1 MLVLLAAALAAAP
14 AAQAAPLRAGVGKA
28 DITPRTGYY
37 LGGWTRQDRVAQGQ
51 HTRLWARALVLQRG
65 DRKVALVALD
75 LFMVPGG
82 LVKHVGDA
90 LSARGFSES
99 NLLVSAS
106 HTHSGPGGYANFK
119 TFNTAAPGL
128 ATVTDPLS
136 FYRLLDAPPAD
147 PQLYSFL
154 VRQVTAAVRRA
165 DRDRAPAQAG
175 WGRAEIHGLTQN
187 RSIEAHLAD
196 HGIQRER
203 GQGSA
208 AEDPQGVDHT
218 IDPQVN
224 VLRVDK
230 LVGGRHVPIGGW
242 STFADHGTVT
252 KSSFPYYNQDH
263 HASAL
268 QVFERGVRRSGRV
281 PRRQAVLNVYGNSNE
296 GDQSAGLVRDGP
308 AASDYVGRVE
318 AAAMLRAWRRANAAL
333 SSEPQL
339 DVRWTRT
346 CFCGQATE
354 GGNVA
359 DYAMIGFPF
368 LTGSEE
374 ERGPLFDV
382 TRVPLEGMR
391 NPLPVPGQGHKT
403 GIPLSSDTV
412 PKAVPLTALRV
423 GDGLIVTLP
432 GEPTAEVGARL
443 RAAVRES
450 TGLDR
455 VVVSGLAGE
464 FIQYLT
470 TPEEYDRQH
479 YEGGSTL
486 YGPLS
491 SNLLRQELV
500 ELSRRLVRG
509 EPAQAAYPLDPTNGV
524 SPDGPPYDPGAPSG
538 TATEQPAGVVRRFE
552 QAAFGWQ
559 GGPYGLDRPLGR
571 AFVVVQRR
579 SGGRWRQRGQRP
591 RPRHAVEGRRRGRPP
606 RAVGGAA
613 QRGRRPLPAP
623 GPSRA
628 LPADLAKL
636 QGAAREDAHGAAG
649 GRAGRPC
656 GRGARLPGG
665 GTRPRPPPPPVE
677 RKRRSRA
684 LPGRRPH
691 RGRATATRHRVHGR
705 RPAGHPGEHPGGGRT
720 RPARQRERR
729 GVRGS
734 LGAAGRCSRGAPGS
748 PAFGAQRVAL
758 STALSRSGACCAS
771 TPTAL
776 AAALAPGPATTTR
789 YPSSSK

>member
-1 MLVLLAAALAAAP
+1 MRRLAAVLVLLVPLVATGSAHAAS
-14 AAQAAPLRAGVGKA
+14 LRAGVGKA

-65 DRKVALVALD
+65 DRKVALVAVD

-90 LSARGFSES
+90 LAARGFSES
-99 NLLVSAS
+99 NLLMSAS
-106 HTHSGPGGYANFK
+106 HTHSGPGGFANFK
-119 TFNTAAPGL
+119 TFNTAAPSTGT
-128 ATVTDPLS
+128 ATDPIS

-147 PQLYSFL
+147 PQLYTFL

-165 DRDRAPAQAG
+165 DANRSPARAG
-175 WGRAEIHGLTQN
+175 WGRAEIHGLTMN

-196 HGIQRER
+196 HSIIRER
-203 GQGSA
+203 GSGSA
-208 AEDPQGVDHT
+208 ADDPEGVDHT

-230 LVGGRHVPIGGW
+230 LVRGRRVPIGGW

-252 KSSFPYYNQDH
+252 KSSFQYYNQDH
-263 HASAL
+263 HASAI
-268 QVFERGVRRSGRV
+268 QVFEQRVRRAGHV
-281 PRRQAVLNVYGNSNE
+281 PRRQLVLNVYGNSNE

-318 AAAMLRAWRRANAAL
+318 AAAMVRAWRRAGAAL
-333 SSEPQL
+333 TRTPEL

-359 DYAMIGFPF
+359 DYPMIGFPF

-382 TRVPLEGMR
+382 THTPFEGTR
-391 NPLPVPGQGHKT
+391 SLLPVPGQGHKQ
-403 GIPLSSDTV
+403 GIPLNQSTV

-432 GEPTAEVGARL
+432 GEPTTEVGARV
-443 RAAVRES
+443 RAAVRQA

-455 VVVSGLAGE
+455 IVVSGLAGE
-464 FIQYLT
+464 FIQYFT

-491 SNLLRQELV
+491 SNLLRQELA
-500 ELSRRLVRG
+500 ELARRLMAG

-524 SPDGPPYDPGAPSG
+524 TPNGESYGSGAVTG
-538 TATEQPAGVVRRFE
+538 AIVKQPARLVRRFGR
-552 QAAFGWQ
+552 ARFDWHGGAF
-559 GGPYGLDRPLGR
+559 GLDRPLGH
-571 AFVVVQRR
+571 AFVLVQRR
-579 SGGRWRQRGQRP
+579 VGRRWRTVDSDLGLGMLWKVDDQGNHSALWEVPRKARAGRYRLRVRAKQYRLTSRSFRVRASRRLGVRQAAASRP
-591 RPRHAVEGRRRGRPP
+591 GHVAVTLDYPQPVRDVDLRHRPP
-606 RAVGGAA
+606 SARGGVVRFEVDGETVVVRS
-613 QRGRRPLPAP
+613 RGTVFEVARPPGASVSVPA
-623 GPSRA
+623 
-628 LPADLAKL
+628 
-636 QGAAREDAHGAAG
+636 GAARDRHGN
-649 GRAGRPC
+649 
-656 GRGARLPGG
+656 
-665 GTRPRPPPPPVE
+665 
-677 RKRRSRA
+677 
-684 LPGRRPH
+684 
-691 RGRATATRHRVHGR
+691 
-705 RPAGHPGEHPGGGRT
+705 
-720 RPARQRERR
+720 
-729 GVRGS
+729 
-734 LGAAGRCSRGAPGS
+734 
-748 PAFGAQRVAL
+748 
-758 STALSRSGACCAS
+758 RSG
-771 TPTAL
+771 TAVTL
-776 AAALAPGPATTTR
+776 P
-789 YPSSSK
+789 

>member
-1 MLVLLAAALAAAP
+1 MLVLLVPLVAAGSAH
-14 AAQAAPLRAGVGKA
+14 AAPLRAGVGKA

-65 DRKVALVALD
+65 DRKVALVAID

-90 LSARGFSES
+90 LASRGFSES

-106 HTHSGPGGYANFK
+106 HTHSGPGGYANFT
-119 TFNTAAPGL
+119 TFNTAAPSTGT
-128 ATVTDPLS
+128 ATDPLS
-136 FYRLLDAPPAD
+136 FYRFLDSPPAD

-154 VRQVTAAVRRA
+154 VRQITAAVRRA
-165 DRDRAPAQAG
+165 DADRGPARAG

-203 GQGSA
+203 GSGSA
-208 AEDPQGVDHT
+208 DQDPEGVDHT

-230 LVGGRHVPIGGW
+230 LVRGRRVPIGGW

-252 KSSFPYYNQDH
+252 KSSFQYYNQDH

-268 QVFERGVRRSGRV
+268 QVFEQRVRRAGRV
-281 PRRQAVLNVYGNSNE
+281 PRRQLVLNVYGNSNE

-318 AAAMLRAWRRANAAL
+318 AAAMVRAWRRAGTAL
-333 SSEPQL
+333 TPTPEL

-346 CFCGQATE
+346 CFCGQVTE

-359 DYAMIGFPF
+359 DYPMIGFPF

-382 TRVPLEGMR
+382 THVPFEGTR
-391 NPLPVPGQGHKT
+391 SPLPTPGQGHKT
-403 GIPLSSDTV
+403 GIRLDQSTV

-423 GDGLIVTLP
+423 ADGVIVTLP
-432 GEPTAEVGARL
+432 GEPTTEVGARV
-443 RAAVRES
+443 RTAVRQA
-450 TGLDR
+450 TGLER

-464 FIQYLT
+464 FIQYFT

-491 SNLLRQELV
+491 SNLLRQELA
-500 ELSRRLVRG
+500 ELARRLVRG

-524 SPDGPPYDPGAPSG
+524 TPNAPGYGPGAAKG
-538 TATEQPAGVVRRFE
+538 TIVEQPRRVVRRFGRAE
-552 QAAFGWQ
+552 FAWR
-559 GGPYGLDRPLGR
+559 GGPHGLDRPLGR
-571 AFVVVQRR
+571 AFVAVQRR
-579 SGGRWRQRGQRP
+579 VKRRWRTVDSDLGLGMLWKVDGEGAYRALWEVPLNAAAGHYRLQVRAKRYRLTSLRFRVRPSRRVSVRQAAAAPGRVAVSLDYPAAVRDVDLRHRPASARGGVVRFLVGGRTVAVRGRGSVFEVP
-591 RPRHAVEGRRRGRPP
+591 RPP
-606 RAVGGAA
+606 GASVSV
-613 QRGRRPLPAP
+613 PA
-623 GPSRA
+623 
-628 LPADLAKL
+628 
-636 QGAAREDAHGAAG
+636 GAARDRHGNRNG
-649 GRAGRPC
+649 KP
-656 GRGARLPGG
+656 L
-665 GTRPRPPPPPVE
+665 
-677 RKRRSRA
+677 A
-684 LPGRRPH
+684 LP
-691 RGRATATRHRVHGR
+691 
-705 RPAGHPGEHPGGGRT
+705 
-720 RPARQRERR
+720 
-729 GVRGS
+729 
-734 LGAAGRCSRGAPGS
+734 
-748 PAFGAQRVAL
+748 
-758 STALSRSGACCAS
+758 
-771 TPTAL
+771 
-776 AAALAPGPATTTR
+776 
-789 YPSSSK
+789 

>member
-1 MLVLLAAALAAAP
+1 VAALAAAP
-14 AAQAAPLRAGVGKA
+14 AAEAAPLRAGVGKA
-28 DITPRTGYY
+28 DVTPRTGYY

-65 DRKVALVALD
+65 ERKVALVAVD

-90 LSARGFSES
+90 LAARGFSES

-106 HTHSGPGGYANFK
+106 HTHSGPGGYANFR

-165 DRDRAPAQAG
+165 DDDRSRAEAG
-175 WGRAEIHGLTQN
+175 WGRAEIHGLTMN

-208 AEDPQGVDHT
+208 SDDPQGVDHT

-230 LVGGRHVPIGGW
+230 IVRGRRVPIGGW

-252 KSSFPYYNQDH
+252 KSSFPYYNEDH

-268 QVFERGVRRSGRV
+268 QVFERGVRRAGRV
-281 PRRQAVLNVYGNSNE
+281 PRRQKVLNVYGNSNE

-318 AAAMLRAWRRANAAL
+318 AAAMLRAWREARAAL
-333 SSEPQL
+333 SREPEL

-382 TRVPLEGMR
+382 THVPLEGTR
-391 NPLPVPGQGHKT
+391 NPLPVPGQGHKL
-403 GIPLSSDTV
+403 GIPLNSSTV

-423 GDGLIVTLP
+423 GDGVIVTLP
-432 GEPTAEVGARL
+432 GEPTAEVGARV
-443 RAAVRES
+443 RAAVRGA

-455 VVVSGLAGE
+455 IVVSGLAGE
-464 FIQYLT
+464 FIQYFT

-491 SNLLRQELV
+491 SNLLRQELA
-500 ELSRRLVRG
+500 ELSRRLVSG

-524 SPDGPPYDPGAPSG
+524 SPDGPPYDPGAESG
-538 TATEQPAGVVRRFE
+538 TIAEQPAGVVRRFE
-552 QAAFGWQ
+552 QAAFGWR
-559 GGPYGLDRPLGR
+559 GGPYGLDRPVGR

-579 SGGRWRQRGQRP
+579 SDGRWRRVDSDLGLGTLWTVDGEGAYRALWEVPRTAATGRYRLQVRAKRYRLTSRSFRVRRARTLTVRALGAPAGQVAVALDYPAAVRDHDLRYRP
-591 RPRHAVEGRRRGRPP
+591 QSASGGVVRFRVGDRTVVVRRRRGTVFTVNAPTGTP
-606 RAVGGAA
+606 VTIAPGGA
-613 QRGRRPLPAP
+613 RDRYGNVN
-623 GPSRA
+623 
-628 LPADLAKL
+628 
-636 QGAAREDAHGAAG
+636 GAAF
-649 GRAGRPC
+649 
-656 GRGARLPGG
+656 
-665 GTRPRPPPPPVE
+665 
-677 RKRRSRA
+677 
-684 LPGRRPH
+684 
-691 RGRATATRHRVHGR
+691 TA
-705 RPAGHPGEHPGGGRT
+705 P
-720 RPARQRERR
+720 
-729 GVRGS
+729 
-734 LGAAGRCSRGAPGS
+734 
-748 PAFGAQRVAL
+748 
-758 STALSRSGACCAS
+758 
-771 TPTAL
+771 
-776 AAALAPGPATTTR
+776 
-789 YPSSSK
+789 

>member
-1 MLVLLAAALAAAP
+1 VLLLAALAAAP
-14 AAQAAPLRAGVGKA
+14 AAQAEPLHAGVGKA

-65 DRKVALVALD
+65 ERKVALVAVD

-90 LSARGFSES
+90 LAARGFSES
-99 NLLVSAS
+99 NLLISAS
-106 HTHSGPGGYANFK
+106 HTHSGPGGYANFR

-128 ATVTDPLS
+128 ATVTDPMS

-154 VRQVTAAVRRA
+154 VRQVTAAIQRA
-165 DRDRAPAQAG
+165 DDDRAPAQAG
-175 WGRAEIHGLTQN
+175 WGKAEIHGLTQN

-208 AEDPQGVDHT
+208 ADDPEGVDHT

-230 LVGGRHVPIGGW
+230 LVGGQQVPIGGW

-252 KSSFPYYNQDH
+252 KSSFPFYNEDH

-268 QVFERGVRRSGRV
+268 QVFERGVRREGGV
-281 PRRQAVLNVYGNSNE
+281 PRGQAVLNVYGNSNE

-318 AAAMLRAWRRANAAL
+318 AAAMLNAWRQAGAAL
-333 SSEPQL
+333 STEPEL

-359 DYAMIGFPF
+359 DYAMIGVPF

-382 TRVPLEGMR
+382 TRVPLEGTR
-391 NPLPVPGQGHKT
+391 NPLPVPGQGHKV

-423 GDGLIVTLP
+423 ADGVIVTLP
-432 GEPTAEVGARL
+432 GEPTAEVGARV

-464 FIQYLT
+464 FIQYFT

-491 SNLLRQELV
+491 SNLLRQELA
-500 ELSRRLVRG
+500 ELSRRLVSG
-509 EPAQAAYPLDPTNGV
+509 EPAQAAYPLDATNGV
-524 SPDGPPYDPGAPSG
+524 SPDAPPYGLGAAAG
-538 TATEQPAGVVRRFE
+538 TITEQPAGEVRRFD
-552 QAAFGWQ
+552 QAAFAWN
-559 GGPYGLDRPLGR
+559 GGPFGLDRPLGR
-571 AFVVVQRR
+571 AFVVVQRF
-579 SGGRWRQRGQRP
+579 GDGRWRRADSDLGLGMLWKVDDEGAYRALWEVPRTAPEGLYRIQVHANRYSLTSASFQVLPARTLTVRP
-591 RPRHAVEGRRRGRPP
+591 VNAPPGSVAVTLDYPAAVRDRDLRHRPP
-606 RAVGGAA
+606 SANGGEVRFQVGDQTVVVSQSQGTVFTVEAPAGTPVSVPAGAA
-613 QRGRRPLPAP
+613 SDRHGNVNGNAFVAP
-623 GPSRA
+623 
-628 LPADLAKL
+628 
-636 QGAAREDAHGAAG
+636 
-649 GRAGRPC
+649 
-656 GRGARLPGG
+656 
-665 GTRPRPPPPPVE
+665 
-677 RKRRSRA
+677 
-684 LPGRRPH
+684 
-691 RGRATATRHRVHGR
+691 
-705 RPAGHPGEHPGGGRT
+705 
-720 RPARQRERR
+720 
-729 GVRGS
+729 
-734 LGAAGRCSRGAPGS
+734 
-748 PAFGAQRVAL
+748 
-758 STALSRSGACCAS
+758 
-771 TPTAL
+771 
-776 AAALAPGPATTTR
+776 
-789 YPSSSK
+789 

>member
-1 MLVLLAAALAAAP
+1 M
-14 AAQAAPLRAGVGKA
+14 
-28 DITPRTGYY
+28 
-37 LGGWTRQDRVAQGQ
+37 
-51 HTRLWARALVLQRG
+51 
-65 DRKVALVALD
+65 
-75 LFMVPGG
+75 
-82 LVKHVGDA
+82 
-90 LSARGFSES
+90 
-99 NLLVSAS
+99 VSAS

-281 PRRQAVLNVYGNSNE
+281 PRGQAVLNVYGNSNE

-333 SSEPQL
+333 SSEPPL
-339 DVRWTRT
+339 DLRWTRT

-382 TRVPLEGMR
+382 TRVPLEGLR

-403 GIPLSSDTV
+403 GIPLSADSV

-432 GEPTAEVGARL
+432 GEPTAEVGERL

-524 SPDGPPYDPGAPSG
+524 SPAGPPYDPGAATG
-538 TATEQPAGVVRRFE
+538 TATEQPAGPVRRFE
-552 QAAFGWQ
+552 QAAFGWR

-579 SGGRWRQRGQRP
+579 TGGRWHSVDSDLGLGMLWKVDGEGAHRALWEVPRTAAAGRYRLQVRAERYRLTSRSFRVRRARALTVRRVAAPAGQVAVALDYPAAVRDRDLRHRPSSASGGVVRFRVGDRLVVVRQR
-591 RPRHAVEGRRRGRPP
+591 RGTVFTVDAPP
-606 RAVGGAA
+606 GTPVRI
-613 QRGRRPLPAP
+613 PA
-623 GPSRA
+623 
-628 LPADLAKL
+628 
-636 QGAAREDAHGAAG
+636 GAARDRHGNVNGAELLLERVPTGAGVRRTLRIAPRSAHTWRSGASVLSG
-649 GRAGRPC
+649 SRPRTRS
-656 GRGARLPGG
+656 RGPALAA
-665 GTRPRPPPPPVE
+665 RPRPPH
-677 RKRRSRA
+677 RRRRS
-684 LPGRRPH
+684 PG
-691 RGRATATRHRVHGR
+691 
-705 RPAGHPGEHPGGGRT
+705 AGHDHPVSELVEV
-720 RPARQRERR
+720 AH
-729 GVRGS
+729 V
-734 LGAAGRCSRGAPGS
+734 GACLSRGAGQADVGVHVLQARIHELAS
-748 PAFGAQRVAL
+748 VCAQRGVDHQRRPRRRDRPDRPL
-758 STALSRSGACCAS
+758 PRRSPRRRRWPWLRGVLRS
-771 TPTAL
+771 L
-776 AAALAPGPATTTR
+776 VR
-789 YPSSSK
+789 EKSYV